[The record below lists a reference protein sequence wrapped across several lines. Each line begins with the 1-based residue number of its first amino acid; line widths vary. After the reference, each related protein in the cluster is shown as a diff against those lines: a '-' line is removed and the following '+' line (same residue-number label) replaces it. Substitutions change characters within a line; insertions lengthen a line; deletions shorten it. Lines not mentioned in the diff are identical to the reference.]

1 MKPREWI
8 LENASL
14 GRNKLYQMYQEF
26 LRETG
31 SDMGMD
37 SFKRVVRRFTKEG
50 YSAKTHTVEEFGVVS
65 RTVEQDT
72 INETILAPE
81 NYKTLEDVAKFSD
94 IDTDVWYPNKITT
107 NRWNSGSVVCWQFK
121 VEWKRKVHGL
131 APKTAL
137 EVFKGYVNNSSP
149 REKVHLPEEGVYVEL
164 NIPDLHF
171 GQLSWGDE
179 TGQGHYDIKIA
190 KEEHMRA
197 IAYYCDKYSYRKV
210 KQFLFP
216 VGSDLFNVANE
227 ANSTMNGTL
236 QDEDSR
242 AKKTFQEVFDMI
254 VTETNWLKSIAPVK
268 IIGISGNHDG
278 EKAFYLNVALDA
290 YYHSDPKVEVDNRP
304 LDRKYYVI
312 GNTLLGLGHGK
323 TKGKAIPLE
332 NYPLIMA
339 DEAKEMWG
347 QCTHREMHIGH
358 LHHKKVINNTL
369 EDEFRGT
376 IVRVLSSLAQIDYW
390 HHSSGYRGTRQAE
403 AFEYNEE
410 GLRTIEV
417 YRPKS

>member
-1 MKPREWI
+1 MTVKEWM
-8 LENASL
+8 S
-14 GRNKLYQMYQEF
+14 GKGVDRQKLYSMYDQYINESGNNID
-26 LRETG
+26 LDT
-31 SDMGMD
+31 
-37 SFKRVVRRFTKEG
+37 FKRQVRRYTTQKVD
-50 YSAKTHTVEEFGVVS
+50 YGVIS
-65 RTVEQDT
+65 RTVESDT

-81 NYKTLEDVAKFSD
+81 NYRTIDDVAKFSN

-131 APKTAL
+131 APKSAL
-137 EVFKGYVNNSSP
+137 EVFKGYVNTSEP
-149 REKVHLPEEGVYVEL
+149 LAKVYLPEDGRYVEL

-197 IAYYCDKYSYRKV
+197 VSFYCNLYSYRKV

-254 VTETNWLKSIAPVK
+254 VTETDWLKEIAPVK

-278 EKAFYLNVALDA
+278 EKAFYLNVALEA
-290 YYHSDPKVEVDNRP
+290 YYHNDPRVEVDNDPR
-304 LDRKYYVI
+304 DRKYYKV
-312 GNTLLGLGHGK
+312 GNTLLGLSHGK

-339 DEAKEMWG
+339 DEAKELWS
-347 QCTHREMHIGH
+347 QCEHREMHIGH
-358 LHHKKVINNTL
+358 IHHKKTINNTL

-403 AFEYNEE
+403 AFEYDDR

-417 YRPKS
+417 YRPLTNSRSVV